1 MTRRPAGDAAT
12 AAPGHAATSKGIPDY
27 DPVPAPEAVGVQP
40 PAASDDSP
48 RAGLV
53 ARLSAEALGTLM
65 VVVAGL
71 GVPLFT
77 IPQSNPLPAALAAGL
92 ALTATM
98 LAVGYVS
105 GGHFN
110 PAVTVGN
117 AIAGRIRLADAA
129 AYVGAQLVG
138 AVLGAVALFGVLSTV
153 PSIEGTR
160 AAFDTVTA
168 GFGERSIIQVPM
180 AGVLLVE
187 VLGSAVLVAIFLT
200 TTARRNPSKAAAPFA
215 VGLTTAMLL
224 QLGQAIGNVPFNPA
238 RATASAIF
246 SSPEALG
253 QLWLF
258 WVAPVVGAAV
268 AGLVFR
274 GLAQSAAQ
282 SGAESTQS
290 TQSTGKAIDRSA
302 GDTADAGF
310 DDATFDDSGFDDA
323 SAGSALDDTTARSGR
338 GSASSSASSSAAGS
352 DRAPASGSV
361 LSSAGAARS
370 VPVRV
375 QDEEAR
381 SFFDRKGGE

>member
-1 MTRRPAGDAAT
+1 MTL
-12 AAPGHAATSKGIPDY
+12 
-27 DPVPAPEAVGVQP
+27 PVPAPDAVQP
-40 PAASDDSP
+40 PAANDDSHRP
-48 RAGLV
+48 GLV
-53 ARLSAEALGTLM
+53 ARLSAEALGTLI

-71 GVPLFT
+71 GVPLFSL
-77 IPQSNPLPAALAAGL
+77 PQSNPLPAALAAGL
-92 ALTATM
+92 ALTAAM

-138 AVLGAVALFGVLSTV
+138 AVLGAAALFGVLSTV
-153 PSIEGTR
+153 PNIDGTR
-160 AAFDTVTA
+160 TAFDTVTA

-187 VLGSAVLVAIFLT
+187 VLGTALLVAIFLA
-200 TTARRNPSKAAAPFA
+200 TTARRNPARTAAPFA

-224 QLGQAIGNVPFNPA
+224 QLGLAIGNVPFNPA

-258 WVAPVVGAAV
+258 WAAPVVGAAV

-274 GLAQSAAQ
+274 GFAQTADQ
-282 SGAESTQS
+282 TAELSMVN
-290 TQSTGKAIDRSA
+290 SA
-302 GDTADAGF
+302 GQANDRRSDETADAEPDSDFNHAEF
-310 DDATFDDSGFDDA
+310 DGAELA
-323 SAGSALDDTTARSGR
+323 SAAA
-338 GSASSSASSSAAGS
+338 ASSVRSSASGSAPN
-352 DRAPASGSV
+352 PA

-370 VPVRV
+370 VPVRGV
-375 QDEEAR
+375 DDEAR
-381 SFFDRKGGE
+381 SFFDRKGGK

>member
-1 MTRRPAGDAAT
+1 MTLL
-12 AAPGHAATSKGIPDY
+12 
-27 DPVPAPEAVGVQP
+27 VPAPESVGVQP

-53 ARLSAEALGTLM
+53 ARLSAEALGTLI

-92 ALTATM
+92 ALTAAM

-117 AIAGRIRLADAA
+117 AIAGRIRPGAAA
-129 AYVGAQLVG
+129 AYIGAQLVG
-138 AVLGAVALFGVLSTV
+138 AALGAVALFGVLRTV
-153 PSIEGTR
+153 PTISDSQG
-160 AAFDTVTA
+160 AFATVA
-168 GFGERSIIQVPM
+168 SGFGEHSIIQVPM

-187 VLGSAVLVAIFLT
+187 VLGTALLVAVFLAT
-200 TTARRNPSKAAAPFA
+200 TSSRNPARAAAPFA

-224 QLGQAIGNVPFNPA
+224 QLGQALGNVPFNPA

-246 SSPEALG
+246 SGPDALG

-258 WVAPVVGAAV
+258 WVAPVVGAAI

-274 GLAQSAAQ
+274 GFAQSAQTAK
-282 SGAESTQS
+282 SGADFTRADADDADLEDLDNFDAAGLDGAELTDAVDAADKGGPGAGHK
-290 TQSTGKAIDRSA
+290 GKANSA
-302 GDTADAGF
+302 TA
-310 DDATFDDSGFDDA
+310 A
-323 SAGSALDDTTARSGR
+323 SPATAR
-338 GSASSSASSSAAGS
+338 AE
-352 DRAPASGSV
+352 D
-361 LSSAGAARS
+361 
-370 VPVRV
+370 
-375 QDEEAR
+375 DEAR
-381 SFFDRKGGE
+381 SFFDRKGGK